1 VKPMLAIF
9 DSIRSCPTHTG
20 GQLKKP
26 PVTVKIEMC
35 TSTCANEQFRVH
47 RQAVD
52 SESRY
57 TTLSTDRTLNY
68 SNQLPLESSDILSI
82 LVDKGWRLG
91 GQQVVLLMNEDF
103 SP

>member
-1 VKPMLAIF
+1 
-9 DSIRSCPTHTG
+9 
-20 GQLKKP
+20 
-26 PVTVKIEMC
+26 
-35 TSTCANEQFRVH
+35 VH

-52 SESRY
+52 MESRY
-57 TTLSTDRTLNY
+57 TTLSMDKYLEYNK
-68 SNQLPLESSDILSI
+68 QLPLESSDVLSI